1 MKQKGVTMKCRH
13 LILAVLLF
21 GVFMFSFQALSAAE
35 TVEFKPVRTPSVGP
49 EGASVTVYEIADFM

>member
-1 MKQKGVTMKCRH
+1 MKSRH

-21 GVFMFSFQALSAAE
+21 GVLMLSFQALSAAE
-35 TVEFKPVRTPSVGP
+35 TVEFKPVRVPSVGP